1 MKSVSLAFILFSL
14 LLVFTACKTP
24 PIPPEVE
31 QAKTQEHDL
40 WRAGAPVYA
49 AEDYS
54 KYLQSLQ
61 LARDRLIKEKAK
73 FGWFRDYEEVKA
85 NYFVV
90 LAEGDAIL
98 TRVQEEKKSKS
109 KDLSER
115 VALLQDRTEKLKKVS
130 LTMNENALVRRNIAQ
145 AEVSSKEAEILF
157 RQEKYNDLA
166 EKIKIIEFHVIKAE
180 EALFSILA
188 RYAEEAQVEQWR
200 KWAEET
206 IAESR
211 KRGGT
216 AILVNKL
223 ERTLSLYKKG
233 KLAAVFEIGL
243 GKYGLSDKL
252 YAGDEATPEG
262 KYKVIKKLPGSR
274 YYKALLIDYPN
285 EEDKKHFSQAK
296 RKGLIP
302 PRAGIGGLIEI
313 HGGGND
319 NITNGCIG
327 VENKV
332 MDQLFPE
339 VGLGTPITIIGSLES
354 ADQLIVSL
362 RKST

>member
-1 MKSVSLAFILFSL
+1 LKSVPLTFIVSSL
-14 LLVFTACKTP
+14 LLILAACKTP
-24 PIPPEVE
+24 PAPPEVE
-31 QAKTQEHDL
+31 QAKTQENDL

-49 AEDYS
+49 AEDYAN
-54 KYLQSLQ
+54 YLQSLRF
-61 LARDRLIKEKAK
+61 AKDRLIKEKAK
-73 FGWFRDYEEVKA
+73 FGWFRDYEEIKA
-85 NYFVV
+85 NYLVV

-98 TRVQEEKKSKS
+98 RKVKEEKELKSRDVS
-109 KDLSER
+109 GRL
-115 VALLQDRTEKLKKVS
+115 ALLRDRIGKLKKVS
-130 LTMNENALVRRNIAQ
+130 LTMNENAPVRRNLAQ
-145 AEVSSKEAEILF
+145 AEVASQEVEILF
-157 RQEKYNDLA
+157 RQEKYNGLA
-166 EKIKIIEFHVIKAE
+166 EKIKMIDLYVVQAE
-180 EALFSILA
+180 ETFFSILS
-188 RYAEEAQVEQWR
+188 RYADEAQVEQWR
-200 KWAEET
+200 KWANET

-211 KRGGT
+211 KKGGA

-223 ERTLSLYKKG
+223 ERTLSLYRKG
-233 KLAAVFEIGL
+233 KLLAVYEIGL

-262 KYKVIKKLPGSR
+262 KYRVVKKLANSR

-327 VENKV
+327 VEDKV

-354 ADQLIVSL
+354 AERLLASL
-362 RKST
+362 RKSI